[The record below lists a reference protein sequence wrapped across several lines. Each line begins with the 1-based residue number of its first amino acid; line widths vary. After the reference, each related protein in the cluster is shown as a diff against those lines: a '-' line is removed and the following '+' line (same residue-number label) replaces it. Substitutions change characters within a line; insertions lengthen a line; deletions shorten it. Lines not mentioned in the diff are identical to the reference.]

1 MKYEWL
7 NDGEPDENGDYIAVI
22 ENATG
27 GRISTFKGKTYKEV
41 ADALLQSQAN
51 ANREISRLRRPDRA
65 RIPQPFKAETTELTP
80 ADKLRLSNDITDPN
94 KVVDAVTEI
103 VTHAQGASPREI
115 TTRLAMMTDEQRDQY
130 YKDEAVAFVQAT
142 PDYYP
147 VQQNRDKLFGA
158 LKDNLLDLTR
168 NNLQLVYQTLSDQ
181 GELIAWPDEPTD
193 GPTKPNGQ
201 QREARP
207 SPEPNSPSP
216 TSTSRPRSVATGI
229 RNSDASASAPPP
241 PTPKKITR
249 ADIERMSRAEYQER
263 LRDPAFKKAV
273 DALGA

>member
-22 ENATG
+22 ENASG
-27 GRISTFKGKTYKEV
+27 ARISTFKGKTYKEV
-41 ADALLQSQAN
+41 ADALLHSQAN

-65 RIPQPFKAETTELTP
+65 RIPQPLKTETKELTS
-80 ADKLRLSNDITDPN
+80 ADKLRLSTEITDPDR
-94 KVVDAVTEI
+94 VVEAVTEI

-115 TTRLAMMTDEQRDQY
+115 TTRLANMTDEQRDQY
-130 YKDEAVAFVQAT
+130 YKDEAVAFMKDT

-158 LKDNLLDLTR
+158 LKDSQLDLTR
-168 NNLQLVYQTLSDQ
+168 NNLTLVFQTLQDQ
-181 GELIAWPDEPTD
+181 GELIAWPAEPTD
-193 GPTKPNGQ
+193 GPKQNGQ
-201 QREARP
+201 MREE
-207 SPEPNSPSP
+207 SPEPNPPSP
-216 TSTSRPRSVATGI
+216 TNTSRPRSVSTGI
-229 RNSDASASAPPP
+229 RSSDASASPPPP